1 MDVFAINALLLYLLT
16 VLLWNFPLLMYS
28 NASMKSMIRFLSKG
42 VLTVGLMSTNELW
55 TVADSY

>member
-16 VLLWNFPLLMYS
+16 ALLWKFPLLIYS
-28 NASMKSMIRFLSKG
+28 NALMTSMIRFLSKE

>member
-16 VLLWNFPLLMYS
+16 ALLWNIPLLIYS
-28 NASMKSMIRFLSKG
+28 NALMTSMIRFLSKE

>member
-16 VLLWNFPLLMYS
+16 ALLWKFPLLIYS
-28 NASMKSMIRFLSKG
+28 NALMTSMIRFLSKG

>member
-16 VLLWNFPLLMYS
+16 ALLWNVPLLIYS
-28 NASMKSMIRFLSKG
+28 NALMTSMIRFLSKE

>member
-16 VLLWNFPLLMYS
+16 ALLWNFPLLIYS
-28 NASMKSMIRFLSKG
+28 NALMTSMIRFLSKG